1 MIEAI
6 GSAFTGVIGWIGE
19 FIGALVSTD
28 GALKEMLPVF
38 AIGVGVSVLM
48 LGIKAVKSM
57 TWGA

>member
-1 MIEAI
+1 MIQAI
-6 GSAFTGVIGWIGE
+6 SSAFTGVIGWVGE
-19 FIGALVSTD
+19 FVTALV
-28 GALKEMLPVF
+28 GAEGSLSELLPVF

>member
-1 MIEAI
+1 MIAAI
-6 GSAFTGVIGWIGE
+6 SSAFTGVIGWIGE
-19 FIGALVSTD
+19 FISALVGAE